1 MSSRPLERGVPRH
14 RVGSDPWHSRAWR
27 RSAALAWSAPEPA
40 SRHRLAAL
48 LTLELALL
56 GGAACTSPRSD
67 LSSLA
72 ERPAVPASV
81 LLTGGA
87 FLDPPSV
94 QGMEPGDPLARTFG
108 ELSSEAEA
116 MSLEE
121 VASAMVEARV
131 FVRLE
136 VDSSDASGSHR
147 RSLAGRRGNL
157 PLQESEIAEL
167 LVRAREGGHDY
178 VLILHRLQDGP
189 VEEFGINDRWPLTL
203 TTWLLV
209 GLGFLVPDH
218 TFGSGATLRCAL
230 FEVYTGR
237 EVHRSVG
244 SPGTVDLSLLDRTDG
259 WGLLSSILIPP
270 FWVGNDEVR
279 VAEEVRVA
287 ARRRLVTALA
297 RDLKSE
303 GCRQDL
309 GERSPASFAIRP
321 LEAGRVA
328 IEIRAR
334 SGIRLVAVRADGRP
348 IEDATQRLFESQL
361 LASERMEA
369 GSFVYE
375 GELPR
380 EVGGRLLQFLA
391 QSVSGDAAS
400 ATFDRRDGSAST
412 R

>member
-1 MSSRPLERGVPRH
+1 M
-14 RVGSDPWHSRAWR
+14 R
-27 RSAALAWSAPEPA
+27 RTTIALALAW
-40 SRHRLAAL
+40 
-48 LTLELALL
+48 L

-67 LSSLA
+67 LASLA

-87 FLDPPSV
+87 FLEAV
-94 QGMEPGDPLARTFG
+94 GDPGAAPSGPLATTFG
-108 ELSSEAEA
+108 GMSVEVEA
-116 MSLEE
+116 MSLDE
-121 VASAMVEARV
+121 VASAMVDARV

-136 VDSSDASGSHR
+136 VDRGGAAAAQR
-147 RSLAGRRGNL
+147 RELAERRGNL
-157 PLQESEIAEL
+157 PLQEPEIADL

-203 TTWLLV
+203 TTWFLV

-244 SPGTVDLSLLDRTDG
+244 SPGTIDLSLLDRTDG
-259 WGLLSSILIPP
+259 WGLLTSILVPP
-270 FWVGNDEVR
+270 FWVGNDETR
-279 VAEEVRVA
+279 VAEEVRDA

-297 RDLKSE
+297 RELKSA

-309 GERSPASFAIRP
+309 DDRSPASFAIRP
-321 LEAGRVA
+321 VEEGRLAV
-328 IEIRAR
+328 EIRAR
-334 SGIRLVAVRADGRP
+334 AGIRLVAVRADGQP
-348 IEDATQRLFESQL
+348 IQEAAQRAFEAEL
-361 LASERMEA
+361 LASERVEA
-369 GSFVYE
+369 GTFVYD

-391 QSVSGDAAS
+391 QSVNGAAAS
-400 ATFDRRDGSAST
+400 ATFDRRGGSATT